1 VGSEEIS
8 RDVQALEQEIATLLG
23 AEQEAVAAIAALEA
37 ALKERRDGL
46 MEGRQAI
53 ADAQAHIEQKRTE
66 LERAIAREARESF
79 EEVMRERD
87 AAAASLAD
95 AIELL
100 LERFAELD
108 RSQDAA
114 RAAWPHAHAA
124 DAVDRISQTQMPREL
139 EVPEVMREPWERLC
153 REIRDRIGEQFEDE
167 LVDAASRSPLGSAVD
182 DLPVHLRE
190 LARQRRRAL
199 LRGGR
204 EPGSTEAEQRTT

>member
-1 VGSEEIS
+1 MGSEEIS

-114 RAAWPHAHAA
+114 RAAWP
-124 DAVDRISQTQMPREL
+124 DARYPNRGRRPQS
-139 EVPEVMREPWERLC
+139 
-153 REIRDRIGEQFEDE
+153 
-167 LVDAASRSPLGSAVD
+167 ASGRVAIL
-182 DLPVHLRE
+182 L
-190 LARQRRRAL
+190 RRA
-199 LRGGR
+199 
-204 EPGSTEAEQRTT
+204 QRPCRLAA